1 MFVDR
6 KEKVTHINSDKVIGL
21 KNRATLSTNQMQSAF
36 VTRVFPPFR
45 WVFIVSLPDKK
56 ILQIFQCSKVK
67 DGKHNYQWFLL
78 REYSGHG
85 ESPNQDLE
93 KIHNELQ
100 NRVKFTKDTYNNQN

>member
-1 MFVDR
+1 MAFKSVI
-6 KEKVTHINSDKVIGL
+6 TGNINL
-21 KNRATLSTNQMQSAF
+21 
-36 VTRVFPPFR
+36 
-45 WVFIVSLPDKK
+45 
-56 ILQIFQCSKVK
+56 FQCSKVK

-93 KIHNELQ
+93 KIHNEFQ